1 MNKKSVIM
9 LTLIAAIITS
19 LISCKNMFG
28 DAAAKIDGDKITI
41 EELNKFYYVQNKML
55 TNIDSKEEIDKL
67 ADNPAYANH
76 PFLNKAN
83 YLDHLIAQTVLFEKA
98 MDDKSIDKDELET
111 LLEMVK
117 VQTAAQ
123 YFLSKKLKDKI
134 QVTDEEVEKVYS
146 QNKSKFAGRTAE
158 EASNYIKQQIFT
170 QKSRVETNKYI
181 AELLAEH
188 AINKDGFKEYMA
200 KNPKKSSV
208 PATENQTAPV
218 SQEQTTKQK

>member
-1 MNKKSVIM
+1 
-9 LTLIAAIITS
+9 
-19 LISCKNMFG
+19 MFG
-28 DAAAKIDGDKITI
+28 DAAATIDGDKITI

-55 TNIDSKEEIDKL
+55 TNIDSKDEIDKL

-83 YLDHLIAQTVLFEKA
+83 FLDHLIAQKVLFEKA

-134 QVTDEEVEKVYS
+134 TVTDEEVDKIYS
-146 QNKSKFAGRTAE
+146 ENRSKFAGRTAD
-158 EASNYIKQQIFT
+158 EASNYIKQQVFA
-170 QKSRVETNKYI
+170 QKSRQETNKYI

-188 AINKDGFKEYMA
+188 AINKEGFKEYAA
-200 KNPKKSSV
+200 KNKKSTTDA
-208 PATENQTAPV
+208 PAN
-218 SQEQTTKQK
+218 QEQKTEQK

>member
-1 MNKKSVIM
+1 MNKQSVLM
-9 LTLIAAIITS
+9 LTLIAAIVVFST
-19 LISCKNMFG
+19 SCKNMFG

-83 YLDHLIAQTVLFEKA
+83 FLDHLIAQKVLYEKA

-134 QVTDEEVEKVYS
+134 AVTDEEVDKIYS
-146 QNKSKFAGRTAE
+146 ENRSKFAGRTAD
-158 EASNYIKQQIFT
+158 EASNYIKQQIFS
-170 QKSRVETNKYI
+170 QKSRQETNKYI

-188 AINKDGFKEYMA
+188 AINKEGFKEYQA
-200 KNPKKSSV
+200 KNAK
-208 PATENQTAPV
+208 PAAGSTTAG
-218 SQEQTTKQK
+218 QEQKTEQK

>member
-1 MNKKSVIM
+1 MNKKSVLM
-9 LTLIAAIITS
+9 LTLIAAIIVS
-19 LISCKNMFG
+19 FVSCKNMFG

-55 TNIDSKEEIDKL
+55 TNIDSKDEIDKL

-76 PFLNKAN
+76 PFLNKTN
-83 YLDHLIAQTVLFEKA
+83 FLDHLIAQKVLYDKA
-98 MDDKSIDKDELET
+98 MDDKSIDKDELDT

-134 QVTDEEVEKVYS
+134 TVTDEEVDKIYS
-146 QNKSKFAGRTAE
+146 ENRSKFAGRTAE
-158 EASNYIKQQIFT
+158 EASNYIKQQIFA
-170 QKSRVETNKYI
+170 QKSRQETNKYI

-188 AINKDGFKEYMA
+188 AINKDGFKEYMS
-200 KNPKKSSV
+200 KNKKTVSESST
-208 PATENQTAPV
+208 ANQTTPV
-218 SQEQTTKQK
+218 TQEQKTEQK

>member
-1 MNKKSVIM
+1 MKRKSVLM
-9 LTLIAAIITS
+9 LTLIAAIVVS
-19 LISCKNMFG
+19 FMSCKNMFG
-28 DAAAKIDGDKITI
+28 EAAAKVDGDKITI
-41 EELNKFYYVQNKML
+41 DELNKFYYVQNKML
-55 TNIDSKEEIDKL
+55 TNIDSKDEIDKL

-83 YLDHLIAQTVLFEKA
+83 FLDHLIAQKVLFEKA

-134 QVTDEEVEKVYS
+134 TVTDEEVDKIYS
-146 QNKSKFAGRTAE
+146 ENRSKFAGRTAE
-158 EASNYIKQQIFT
+158 EASNYIKQQVFA
-170 QKSRVETNKYI
+170 QKSRQETNKYI

-200 KNPKKSSV
+200 KNSKSTTSQTT
-208 PATENQTAPV
+208 PAV
-218 SQEQTTKQK
+218 QEQKTEQK